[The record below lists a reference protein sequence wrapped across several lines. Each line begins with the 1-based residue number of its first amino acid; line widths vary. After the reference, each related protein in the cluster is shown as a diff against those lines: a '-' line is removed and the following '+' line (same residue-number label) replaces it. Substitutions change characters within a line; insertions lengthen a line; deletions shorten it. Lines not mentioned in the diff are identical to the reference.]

1 MNTNTESNVYFALD
15 EESNALKI
23 GKADDVDDRLS
34 TLQTGNPNPLI
45 ILYTIKCRSDWHA
58 LDLEKKLHERFDA
71 LHIRGEWFKYD
82 LKLFQQCF
90 KETFNFEPKQ
100 KREPLINSTLWGEEI
115 IFDVKKHPRCYF
127 YKHHVAQIL
136 DSYENCQKKTIAFR
150 TMEWDTDGKM
160 ELLPHSKEI
169 NRVFISTRKHNE
181 NMKQIRFEKAKQLKL
196 NEKITANT
204 IENFVTL

>member
-34 TLQTGNPNPLI
+34 SLQTGNPNPLI
-45 ILYTIKCRSDWHA
+45 ILHTIKCRSDWHA

-90 KETFNFEPKQ
+90 NEDFNFEPKK
-100 KREPLINSTLWGEEI
+100 KREPLIRNTVYGEI
-115 IFDVKKHPRCYF
+115 NLFDPKTAPRCNF
-127 YKHHVAQIL
+127 YRNYIAQIL
-136 DSYENCQKKTIAFR
+136 DSYENAESLTIQYR
-150 TMEWDTDGKM
+150 TMEWDTNGERK
-160 ELLPHSKEI
+160 LLRYSRQI
-169 NRVFISTRKHNE
+169 NRVYISTKKHEE
-181 NMKQIRFEKAKQLKL
+181 NLKQKRFEKQKQLKL
-196 NEKITANT
+196 NENLNNTT
-204 IENFVTL
+204 IEKFITS